1 MDISLRSELHQRGLR
16 MTPQRQLVVDAIG
29 ELGQATPE
37 QICNRVQHSAPSVNI
52 TTVYRTLDLLEDMG
66 VVRHTH
72 VGHGPPRYSTRSQQH
87 VRLVCHNCDR
97 VIEIVPDELA
107 ELRAALRSR
116 YGFELDPTHVGLS
129 GRCDQCSEPGASD
142 ST

>member
-1 MDISLRSELHQRGLR
+1 MSLRSELHQRGLR
-16 MTPQRQLVVDAIG
+16 MTPQRQLVVDAVG
-29 ELGQATPE
+29 ELGHATPE
-37 QICNRVQHSAPSVNI
+37 QICKRVQHSSPSVNI
-52 TTVYRTLDLLEDMG
+52 TTVYRTLDLLEEMG

-72 VGHGPPRYSTRSQQH
+72 VGHGPPRYSTWSQEY
-87 VRLVCHNCDR
+87 VRLVCHDCEQ
-97 VIEIVPDELA
+97 VIDITPDELD

-129 GRCDQCSEPGASD
+129 GRCARCEGSGASD